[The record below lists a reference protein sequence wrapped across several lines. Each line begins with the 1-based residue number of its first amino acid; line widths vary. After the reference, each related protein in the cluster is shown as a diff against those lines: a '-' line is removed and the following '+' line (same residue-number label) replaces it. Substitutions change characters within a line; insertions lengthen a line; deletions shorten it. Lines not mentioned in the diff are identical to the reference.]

1 MIIVQVGCNHGDDHV
16 FEYIDK
22 NKDNI
27 TSAYLIESLH
37 YPYSLA
43 VDKYKDY
50 SNVKLFNIAITDEE
64 DKDEIEL
71 FTTSD
76 SGFIRFEG
84 ASFNK
89 DHVTIHTQRE
99 DIESIKIKCCSLNK
113 FLSEQNIKT
122 VDRLYVD
129 TEGLDC
135 RILAALDFEQYDIK
149 RIQFEFIHSANVL
162 DWGNSEILNNVK
174 TKLQNY
180 GYNIS
185 VDQFDI
191 IAEKIGD

>member
-27 TSAYLIESLH
+27 TSAYLIEPLY

-50 SNVKLFNIAITDEE
+50 SYVKLFNIAITDEE

-89 DHVTIHTQRE
+89 NHVTMHTQRE
-99 DIESIKIKCCSLNK
+99 DIDSIKIKCCSLNK
-113 FLSEQNIKT
+113 FLSEQNIKNI
-122 VDRLYVD
+122 DRLYID

-135 RILAALDFEQYDIK
+135 RILSGLDLEKYDIK
-149 RIQFEFIHSANVL
+149 TIQFEFIHSGNVL
-162 DWGNSEILNNVK
+162 DWGNSEILQNLRH
-174 TKLQNY
+174 KLESF
-180 GYNIS
+180 GYNINIEK
-185 VDQFDI
+185 FDM
-191 IAEKIGD
+191 IAEKAR